1 MRDGPGHPPNL
12 ALAMVLALDLCPHH
26 PLQSPSLSQ
35 DRGSR
40 ESAGA
45 TSRETPVCAVTSVKP
60 GVCVAVP
67 VCVPDCTYEVLHQP
81 FTQGCRDTLVS
92 VHTLSLGL
100 TGGCDE
106 LRAAEW
112 FSPEMGH
119 WKLPP

>member
-1 MRDGPGHPPNL
+1 MGQGTLSTWPWRRSL
-12 ALAMVLALDLCPHH
+12 LWTYALTTHSNCP
-26 PLQSPSLSQ
+26 LSQ

-45 TSRETPVCAVTSVKP
+45 TSRETPVCAVTCVEP

-81 FTQGCRDTLVS
+81 LTQGCRDTLVS

-112 FSPEMGH
+112 VSPEMGH